1 MHRPARF
8 APRWFAIAKYPSYFR
23 MIRFGR
29 MHLAAP
35 PIDVLV
41 TMRHTELSDIDVSN
55 RTLALHPEQQIH
67 ANDEI
72 PLIFVVDDDISVR
85 EAVSGLLRSVR
96 LEVMTFSSATEF
108 LKQNPTP
115 RPACLILDV
124 GLPGLSG
131 LDLQAQLP
139 FLHRH
144 LPIIFITGQGD
155 IPMTVRAMR
164 AGAME
169 FLTKPFDD
177 EALLCAVY
185 QALERCRNDRAS
197 AGDLLDLETRQA
209 SLTPR
214 EREVMTLVARGLL
227 NKQVAATLGT
237 SEITV
242 KIQRGQ
248 VMKKMKAES
257 LADLVRM
264 VEKLSRSLRAI
275 RP

>member
-1 MHRPARF
+1 
-8 APRWFAIAKYPSYFR
+8 
-23 MIRFGR
+23 

>member
-1 MHRPARF
+1 MGVDRPRGYVFDCNRSPRDRSTASPSTLHQKPKLPTGGD
-8 APRWFAIAKYPSYFR
+8 AP
-23 MIRFGR
+23 
-29 MHLAAP
+29 
-35 PIDVLV
+35 LV
-41 TMRHTELSDIDVSN
+41 FL
-55 RTLALHPEQQIH
+55 
-67 ANDEI
+67 
-72 PLIFVVDDDISVR
+72 VDDDISVR
-85 EAVSGLLRSVR
+85 EGVCGLLRSAH
-96 LEVMTFSSATEF
+96 LEVVAFPSAAEF
-108 LKQNPTP
+108 LKQRPTS
-115 RPACLILDV
+115 RPACLILDI
-124 GLPGLSG
+124 GLPGISG
-131 LDLQAQLP
+131 LDLQTQIP
-139 FLHRH
+139 HLHPH

-164 AGAME
+164 AGALE

-185 QALERCRNDRAS
+185 QALERSRSNRGA
-197 AGDLLDLETRQA
+197 AAALVDLEVRQA

-214 EREVMTLVARGLL
+214 EQQVMSLVTRGLL

-264 VEKLSRSLRAI
+264 AEKLAESPRAI
-275 RP
+275 RS